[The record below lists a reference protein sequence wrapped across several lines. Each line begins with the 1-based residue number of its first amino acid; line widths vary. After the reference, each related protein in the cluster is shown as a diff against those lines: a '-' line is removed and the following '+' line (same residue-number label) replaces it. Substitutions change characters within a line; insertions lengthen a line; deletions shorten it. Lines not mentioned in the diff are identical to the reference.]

1 MIAPDA
7 PSPQVSAPRRKTP
20 WKWAAA
26 IVLCGLAAWYICENA
41 GRWKD
46 RFVPRK
52 LRTVDENRVYASG
65 QIDRHL
71 IGGVLSDHHIRVIVC
86 LDADDLDDTDVT
98 AEIRAANSAG
108 IERHVD
114 PLNGD
119 GTGDVNQYAKA
130 VEQIVNA
137 LNAGKTVLLHC
148 SSGAQRSNGA
158 TFYFRVF
165 IEHWNADDAAREMI
179 RNSFSPQKNPA
190 LIPYLNGH
198 MAEMAQLLSTKG
210 VITQIPDPMP
220 KISIQ

>member
-1 MIAPDA
+1 MKAPDA
-7 PSPQVSAPRRKTP
+7 PTPELSAPRRKTP

-26 IVLCGLAAWYICENA
+26 IVLCGLAAWFVSENA

-46 RFVPRK
+46 RFLPRK
-52 LRTVDENRVYASG
+52 LRTVDENRLYASG

-71 IGGVLSDHHIRVIVC
+71 IAGVLSDHHIGVIVC
-86 LDADDLDDTDVT
+86 LDADDPNDADVT
-98 AEIRAANSAG
+98 AEIQAASNAG

-119 GTGDVNQYAKA
+119 GTGDIHQYANA
-130 VEQIVNA
+130 VEQIVSA
-137 LNAGKTVLLHC
+137 LKAGKTVLLHC

-165 IEHWNADDAAREMI
+165 IEHWNPGDAAREMI

-190 LIPYLNGH
+190 LIPYLNEH
-198 MAEMAQLLSTKG
+198 MAEMAHLLLANG

-220 KISIQ
+220 RISIQ